1 MKNLEEL
8 EQLVSD
14 EEIENAWG
22 NSNFGNSLTKRQII
36 ANGVLKYASG
46 YHSGSTL
53 QAILK
58 ELGLL
63 TIQLSLTK
71 KGKSYL
77 WLSFANNISV

>member
-1 MKNLEEL
+1 MKNLQEL
-8 EQLVSD
+8 QDLVSNQ
-14 EEIENAWG
+14 EIENAFKG
-22 NSNFGNSLTKRQII
+22 TNFGSELSRRQII

-63 TIQLSLTK
+63 TIKLSLTK
-71 KGKSYL
+71 KGKAYL
-77 WLSFANNISV
+77 WSSFANNISV